1 MKDLT
6 AQYAFLLLF
15 FKQMYFSL
23 HNQNRLAALKLV
35 N

>member
-15 FKQMYFSL
+15 FKEMYFSRN
-23 HNQNRLAALKLV
+23 NQLTVRQQVYFN
-35 N
+35 